1 MNEHKAVD
9 IVKEVAWNL
18 FVFVLYYAYCFVM
31 ILIAHFFLYRFIKS
45 MNWTLRDIALYA
57 LIASI
62 VVMTV
67 RIVGLVKKAK

>member
-31 ILIAHFFLYRFIKS
+31 LLIAHFLLYRFIKS
-45 MNWTLRDIALYA
+45 MNWTLRDIAIYA

>member
-31 ILIAHFFLYRFIKS
+31 LLIAHFLLYRFIKS
-45 MNWTLRDIALYA
+45 MSWTLRDIAIYA

>member
-31 ILIAHFFLYRFIKS
+31 LLIAHFLLYRFIKS
-45 MNWTLRDIALYA
+45 MNWTLRDIAIYA

-62 VVMTV
+62 VIMTV

>member
-1 MNEHKAVD
+1 MNEHKAVN

-31 ILIAHFFLYRFIKS
+31 LLIAHFLLYRFIKS

>member
-31 ILIAHFFLYRFIKS
+31 LLIAHFLLYRFIKS
-45 MNWTLRDIALYA
+45 MNWTLRDIAIYA

-62 VVMTV
+62 VIMTV
-67 RIVGLVKKAK
+67 RIVGSVKKAK